1 MDTLPAVHTV
11 VVRVWLPDRPGALG
25 QVASRIGAVRGD
37 VLGIEILER
46 GGGSAVDELLVGLP
60 GAELVDLLIAEIS
73 AVDGV
78 SVEHVRRVDDDRLEP
93 DVAALTLV
101 AQLAE
106 TTPRD
111 RLEVLCS
118 VLAQM
123 ADADWSIVLHD
134 GRVLHVVGSP
144 PDLPWLLAYL
154 DGSEHLRSGGDE
166 PSDLFSAHLGRS
178 GIVLAAGRASRPV
191 HARERERVA
200 LLARVA
206 DALVDGP

>member
-1 MDTLPAVHTV
+1 VHTV

-60 GAELVDLLIAEIS
+60 GPELVDLLVAEIS

-78 SVEHVRRVDDDRLEP
+78 SVEHVRAIEGDRLEP
-93 DVAALTLV
+93 GVAGLTLV

-106 TTPRD
+106 TAPGQ
-111 RLEVLCS
+111 RLEVLCDGIARL
-118 VLAQM
+118 V
-123 ADADWSIVLHD
+123 DADWSVVLRD
-134 GRVLHVVGSP
+134 GCVLHVLGEP

-154 DGSEHLRSGGDE
+154 DGREHLRSGGDE
-166 PSDLFSAHLGRS
+166 PSDLFSAHLERS
-178 GIVLAAGRASRPV
+178 GIVIAAGRAARPV
-191 HARERERVA
+191 HGRERERVA

-206 DALVDGP
+206 DALVDDR